1 MYQVQVSNR
10 ASKVLEKLPDAV
22 YQRVV
27 EAIQNLAENPRPAG
41 CKKLKGRLGYRIRTG
56 DYRVVYEIDDDR
68 LVVLIIDT
76 GHRREIYH

>member
-1 MYQVQVSNR
+1 M
-10 ASKVLEKLPDAV
+10 LEKLPDAV